1 MQNKKY
7 YVVEAGVLPEVFI
20 KVMEVKKLLN
30 QGKYN
35 RVNDAVKEV
44 GISRSTYYKYKDS
57 IFEFYENKTQ
67 ILTLAMILDH
77 ISGVLSKILDVVAKA
92 NGNILTINQSIPQ
105 EDFAMVSMSI
115 DTIAL
120 NQNPDELID
129 IIKNLPG
136 VRKIQIIKWWNT

>member
-7 YVVEAGVLPEVFI
+7 YVVESSVLPEVFL

-30 QGKYN
+30 QGNYN

-67 ILTLAMILDH
+67 LLTLALLLDNV
-77 ISGVLSKILDVVAKA
+77 SGILSKILDVVAKA
-92 NGNILTINQSIPQ
+92 NGNILTINQNIPQ
-105 EDFAMVSMSI
+105 DDIAMVSISI

-136 VRKIQIIKWWNT
+136 VRKIQIINR

>member
-7 YVVEAGVLPEVFI
+7 YVVESSVLPEVFL
-20 KVMEVKKLLN
+20 KVIEVKKLLN
-30 QGKYN
+30 QGNYN

-67 ILTLAMILDH
+67 LLTLALLLDNV
-77 ISGVLSKILDVVAKA
+77 SGILSKILDVVAKA
-92 NGNILTINQSIPQ
+92 NGNILTINQNIPQ
-105 EDFAMVSMSI
+105 DDIAMVSISI

-136 VRKIQIIKWWNT
+136 VRKIQIINK